1 MVIKLDPQSGFL
13 TEDKK
18 RYDKKAA
25 IIDAGVK
32 AAVCFKDGEITPEM
46 IRSSETEEQLLKR
59 GLNTI
64 ISDHTS
70 PSEQPMVMLEIVDI
84 PKALCM
90 VLNNEKQYMADERSL
105 RYTIVKKSKY
115 ISDEEVTL
123 YNKWLQIFIDILTN
137 EYYDFFSK
145 FNQGATEEKTQKK
158 VASAIK
164 KIAQENARYMVSM
177 FIPTTLTYTV
187 PLAQINKIC
196 VYMQDIIASPL
207 NEFEELLVPYFK
219 EFIQGLKDL
228 DVIVTEHD
236 AHILCPELNRPD
248 NDDILYHNN
257 KKISLSLLAE
267 HNKFSGINLP
277 NEYGVN
283 ISYNMDISV
292 ASLAQFHRHR
302 TFNFEMLAPSLD
314 EKAFYI
320 PRLLDGKDDLVK
332 EWLEDMASVNK
343 YYPNGKLLHVNAS
356 GTLKNLVNYIG
367 KERAC
372 DRAFLETEDVFT
384 NQMIPDIYDNL
395 VKEGKDTLAEELKP
409 YVRKLRCM
417 YPDYNCPGK
426 CGHPRITRPF

>member
-1 MVIKLDPQSGFL
+1 MLVKLDPQGGFL
-13 TEDKK
+13 TKDKK
-18 RYDKKAA
+18 KFDKRDA

-46 IRSSETEEQLLKR
+46 IRESETDEQLLKR

-70 PSEQPMVMLEIVDI
+70 PSEQPNVMLEIVGI

-105 RYTIVKKSKY
+105 RYTIVKKSEY
-115 ISDEEVTL
+115 ISDAEVTL
-123 YNKWLQIFIDILTN
+123 YDKWLQIFIDILNN
-137 EYYDFFSK
+137 EYYDFFYK
-145 FNQGATEEKTQKK
+145 FNQGATEEKTKK
-158 VASAIK
+158 KIASAIK
-164 KIAQENARYMVSM
+164 KLAQENARYMVSM

-196 VYMQDIIASPL
+196 VYMQDIIASPM

-219 EFIQGLKDL
+219 EFIQALKDL

-236 AHILCPELNRPD
+236 AHVLCPELGVAD
-248 NDDILYHNN
+248 TDEFLYRNN
-257 KKISLSLLAE
+257 KHIALSLFAE
-267 HNKFSGINLP
+267 RNKFSGINLP

-283 ISYNMDISV
+283 ISYNMDVSV

-302 TFNFEMLAPSLD
+302 TFNFEMLAPSVS
-314 EKAFYI
+314 EESFYV
-320 PRLLDGKDDLVK
+320 PRLLEGKDDLIK
-332 EWLEDMASVNK
+332 EWLDDMLSVNK

-372 DRAFLETEDVFT
+372 DRAFLETEDMFT
-384 NQMIPDIYDNL
+384 NQMIPDIYDGL
-395 VKEGKDTLAEELKP
+395 VSEGKTALAEELKP

-426 CGHPRITRPF
+426 CGHPRVTRPF